1 MFPFQSLHPNVGA
14 RLRAEISL
22 LLESLLNPNTDLG
35 DETIHDSHA
44 RIPPANDD
52 LTVFGKKSK

>member
-1 MFPFQSLHPNVGA
+1 
-14 RLRAEISL
+14 LRAEISL

-52 LTVFGKKSK
+52 LTVLERNLNDVAGISG